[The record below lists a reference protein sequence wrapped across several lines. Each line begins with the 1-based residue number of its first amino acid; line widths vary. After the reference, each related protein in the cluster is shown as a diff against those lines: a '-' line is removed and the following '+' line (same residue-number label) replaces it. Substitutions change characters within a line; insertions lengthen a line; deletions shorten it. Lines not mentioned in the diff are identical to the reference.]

1 LFKLIFILKIIELF
15 KLDFIPH
22 DNKTIA
28 EMLNVIGIS
37 SLEELYQD
45 IPNDLIIKKSNLPS
59 GLTEPDLLRYMENIS
74 RKNKNY
80 SNSFLG
86 AGCYYHYIPTIVD
99 FVISRSEFYTSYTPY
114 QAEASQGYL
123 QAIYEYQTL
132 ISKLTQMEIA
142 NASMYDGSTALAEAA
157 IMATIITRKST
168 IILLKGIHPEY
179 EEVVK
184 TYCWGQDINIE
195 TCTEETLQTKI
206 NDNTAAVLIQSP
218 NFFGDIEDV
227 SKITQTVKEK
237 SQNCLIVQV
246 MTDPTCLG
254 VLIPPGSTDIDIFIA
269 EGQSFG
275 ISPSFG
281 GPGLGIFTAKKK
293 YLRKMPGRL
302 IGKTKEING
311 DQEGYI
317 LTLQAREQH
326 IRREKAS
333 SNICTN
339 QALCSLAALTYLLA
353 LGRTGLKEIASQNIQ
368 KAHHLKMQLKKLPGY
383 EILNKKP
390 TYNEFLIKCP
400 NIEYLIEACK
410 ERNLLPPLTISK
422 YYPEMQNVA
431 LVCVTEMNSGESI
444 EAFIDAA
451 QSALK
456 KKEEKN

>member
-1 LFKLIFILKIIELF
+1 M
-15 KLDFIPH
+15 DFIPH
-22 DNKTIA
+22 DKKTII
-28 EMLNVIGIS
+28 EMLKVIGVA
-37 SLEELYQD
+37 SLEDLYQD
-45 IPNDLIIKKSNLPS
+45 IPNDLIIKKSKFPS

-74 RKNKNY
+74 KKNKVY

-86 AGCYYHYIPTIVD
+86 AGCYFHYIPTLVD

-123 QAIYEYQTL
+123 QAIYEYQTM
-132 ISKLTQMEIA
+132 ISRLTQMDIA

-157 IMATIITRKST
+157 VMATIITRKNS

-179 EEVVK
+179 EEVVR

-195 TCTEETLQTKI
+195 ICTEETLKDKL
-206 NDNTAAVLIQSP
+206 NNNTAAVLIQSP
-218 NFFGDIEDV
+218 NFFGDIEDI
-227 SKITQTVKEK
+227 SKLTQNVREMAP
-237 SQNCLIVQV
+237 NCLIVQA

-254 VLIPPGSTDIDIFIA
+254 VLKPPGLTDIDIFIA

-281 GPGLGIFTAKKK
+281 GPGLGIFTAKQK

-353 LGRTGLKEIASQNIQ
+353 LGRTGLKEVASQNIQ
-368 KAHHLKMQLKKLPGY
+368 KAHYLKTQLKKLPGY

-390 TYNEFLIKCP
+390 TYNEFLIECP
-400 NIEYLIEACK
+400 NIEHLIEACK
-410 ERNLLPPLTISK
+410 KRDLLPPLIISK

-431 LVCVTEMNSGESI
+431 LVCVTEMNSIESI

-451 QSALK
+451 QSVLK
-456 KKEEKN
+456 KTEEKN